1 MGAYPLCAIIPSA
14 VRSGYERDPPDGT
27 ALVSPISARVR
38 IPAMNDEARFE
49 LLSGNRMLALG
60 ALEAGC
66 RFFSGY
72 PITPSSEIYE
82 TMMRELP
89 ARNGLALAAPDEI
102 TALAQCVGAS
112 MAGYKAMTATSG
124 PGWCLMIETVQ
135 YAVMTE
141 TPVVVALVQRLGPS
155 TGGAT
160 QGAQGDVLLAEFC
173 TSGGYTVPVFAPAT
187 ARQCY
192 EVAQAAFHWSE
203 RLRAPVVI
211 LSDKEVGMTFEDV
224 DHASLKP
231 WPRVDRK
238 AFQASARAF
247 LTYACDCVEEPPA
260 FAPVGGS
267 ERVVATGSA
276 HDRAGRLRKNAPEVI
291 ELLAH
296 LQAKIAA
303 HAAEMA
309 LFEEEPAANPDTL
322 VLSYGIS
329 ARAARAAYRRLRA
342 EGRRVSFLQLLT
354 LFPIPAAVIRR
365 AAEGCARV
373 VVVEENLTGL
383 YASVLEPLVGP
394 QRLVRVNRLGRMIAP
409 GEIIAAAEAA

>member
-1 MGAYPLCAIIPSA
+1 MSNDIRL
-14 VRSGYERDPPDGT
+14 E
-27 ALVSPISARVR
+27 LV
-38 IPAMNDEARFE
+38 
-49 LLSGNRMLALG
+49 SGNRMLALG

-82 TMMRELP
+82 TMIQELP

-141 TPVVVALVQRLGPS
+141 TPVVIALVQRLGPT

-187 ARQCY
+187 AQQCY
-192 EVAQAAFHWSE
+192 QVAQAVFHWSE
-203 RLRAPVVI
+203 RLRTPAVI
-211 LSDKEVGMTFEDV
+211 LSDKEVGMTLEDV
-224 DHASLKP
+224 DRSTLP
-231 WPRVDRK
+231 QWPIVDRK
-238 AFQASARAF
+238 PFAGRADRF
-247 LTYACDCVEEPPA
+247 LPYACDCAEEVPA

-267 ERVVATGSA
+267 ARVVATGSA
-276 HDRAGRLRKNAPEVI
+276 HDREGRLRKNAPEVI
-291 ELLAH
+291 ELLSH

-309 LFEEEPAANPDTL
+309 LFVEEAAPNADTL

-329 ARAARAAYRRLRA
+329 ARAARAACRRLRDS
-342 EGRRVSFLQLLT
+342 GHRISFLQLLT
-354 LFPIPAAVIRR
+354 LFPVPTEVIRR
-365 AAEGCARV
+365 AAAGCSRI

-383 YASVLEPLVGP
+383 YASVLEPMHIP
-394 QRLVRVNRLGRMIAP
+394 ARLVRVNGLGRMITP
-409 GEIIAAAEAA
+409 REIIQVVEAA